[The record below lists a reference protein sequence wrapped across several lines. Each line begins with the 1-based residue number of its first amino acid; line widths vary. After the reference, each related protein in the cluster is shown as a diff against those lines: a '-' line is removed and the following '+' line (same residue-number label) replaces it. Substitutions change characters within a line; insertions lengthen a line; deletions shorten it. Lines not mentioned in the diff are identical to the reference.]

1 MSIMKTKLLN
11 IIRQVEDYL
20 RDERKKGIN
29 FLVTLKDSAPVSLN
43 DAQVRSLAGSL
54 LQEMEKKVALCT
66 RCQLFSTRKN
76 TVFGEGS
83 PDASLVF
90 VGEAPGADE
99 DLQGRPFVGRA
110 GQLLTKIIRA
120 IGFERSDVY
129 ICNILKCR
137 PPENRT
143 PLPSEIIECREYI
156 LSQLDIIKP
165 KVICTLGSV
174 ASQALL
180 NTTEGITKLR
190 GRFYDFCGAKLMPT
204 YHPAFLLRNES
215 RKRET
220 WADMK
225 MIKKELGI

>member
-1 MSIMKTKLLN
+1 MKAKIFH
-11 IIRQVEDYL
+11 IINQIDDYL
-20 RDERKKGIN
+20 RSERRKGLN
-29 FLVTLKDSAPVSLN
+29 FLVTYRDKAP
-43 DAQVRSLAGSL
+43 GSL
-54 LQEMEKKVALCT
+54 HDAPESSLTDDGLQELEKKVTLCT

-76 TVFGEGS
+76 MVFGEGN
-83 PDASLVF
+83 PKASLVF

-120 IGFERSDVY
+120 IGFERTDVY

-143 PLPSEIIECREYI
+143 PLPSEIIECKEYV
-156 LSQLDIIKP
+156 LAQLDIIKP
-165 KVICTLGSV
+165 KVICTLGTV

-180 NTTEGITKLR
+180 NRTEGITKLR
-190 GRFYDFCGAKLMPT
+190 GRFYDFRGTKLMPT
-204 YHPAFLLRNES
+204 YHPAYLLRNES

-225 MIKKELGI
+225 MIKKELEI